1 MSKLFDEGHH
11 YYSDLYRLNTTYY
24 FNIMNEET
32 QDQKKFYSQFVFNES
47 LMAPTQTINLSTWC
61 KPIIQG
67 YIEQFTAPLTSS
79 INLTYTIIS
88 RRSNLKQG
96 TRYFA
101 RGIDDKGNVAN
112 FT

>member
-1 MSKLFDEGHH
+1 
-11 YYSDLYRLNTTYY
+11 
-24 FNIMNEET
+24 MNL
-32 QDQKKFYSQFVFNES
+32 DQQSS
-47 LMAPTQTINLSTWC
+47 IASWC

-67 YIEQFTAPLTSS
+67 YVEQFVERITSTQK
-79 INLTYTIIS
+79 ICYTIIS
-88 RRSNLKQG
+88 RRSYKKQG